1 MSVSK
6 LYNDLATL
14 KYQFPREFVERCVE
28 SKDFVNKYSNE
39 INGTNLTWGVIEARK
54 GIFGLDDDKYKL
66 LYLIEARAIS
76 SMSRDEY
83 SQIPKNP
90 QNMLLMIKKY
100 VPDSYAIYVEILSE
114 AAILGVQNSD
124 DLEELIQQ
132 YKTNINSAPQWVSDF
147 VNSDNL
153 PDDEYE
159 YVILYNNVV
168 LEHIDDDDIVDVLK
182 ILSSQT
188 MSN

>member
-1 MSVSK
+1 
-6 LYNDLATL
+6 
-14 KYQFPREFVERCVE
+14 
-28 SKDFVNKYSNE
+28 
-39 INGTNLTWGVIEARK
+39 
-54 GIFGLDDDKYKL
+54 
-66 LYLIEARAIS
+66 
-76 SMSRDEY
+76 
-83 SQIPKNP
+83 
-90 QNMLLMIKKY
+90 MIKKY